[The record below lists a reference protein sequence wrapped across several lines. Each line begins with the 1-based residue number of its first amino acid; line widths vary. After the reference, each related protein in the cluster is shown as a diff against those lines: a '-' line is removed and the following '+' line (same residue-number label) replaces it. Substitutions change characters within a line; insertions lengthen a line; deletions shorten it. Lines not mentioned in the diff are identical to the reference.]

1 LQRLL
6 AYFALA
12 AAVAAAYLTV
22 PVWGLVLVC
31 VTSVG
36 FVALNEPLRRNP
48 SRQVITR
55 AVLATYFLTGA
66 TAIGTLV
73 AGLPP
78 PAFWVVSS
86 VLPAWQARRLLDRKK
101 LDDASRMLQ
110 VGFAVYAWVLVVAL
124 WLPLL
129 LVYR

>member
-1 LQRLL
+1 VL
-6 AYFALA
+6 AYFAFA

-22 PVWGLVLVC
+22 PMWGFALAC
-31 VTSVG
+31 VTSIG
-36 FVALNEPLRRNP
+36 FIALNESLRRKP

-55 AVLATYFLTGA
+55 TVLATYFLTGA

-78 PAFWVVSS
+78 PAFWVVSA
-86 VLPAWQARRLLDRKK
+86 VLPAWQARRLLDREQ
-101 LDDASRMLQ
+101 LDGAARMLE
-110 VGFAVYAWVLVVAL
+110 VAFAVYAWVLAVAL
-124 WLPLL
+124 WLPIL

>member
-6 AYFALA
+6 AYLAFA
-12 AAVAAAYLTV
+12 AAVTAAYLTV
-22 PVWGLVLVC
+22 PVWGFVLVC

-36 FVALNEPLRRNP
+36 FVALNESLRRKP
-48 SRQVITR
+48 SRQIITR
-55 AVLATYFLTGA
+55 TVLAAYFLTAA

-101 LDDASRMLQ
+101 LEDACRMLQ
-110 VGFAVYAWVLVVAL
+110 VAFAVYAWVLAVAL
-124 WLPLL
+124 WLPIVLT
-129 LVYR
+129 YR